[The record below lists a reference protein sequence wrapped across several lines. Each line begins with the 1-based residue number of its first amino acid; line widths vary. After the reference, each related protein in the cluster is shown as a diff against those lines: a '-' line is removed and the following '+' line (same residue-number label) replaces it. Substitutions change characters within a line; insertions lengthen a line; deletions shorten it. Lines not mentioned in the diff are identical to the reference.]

1 MFLVKAFFLTRANLC
16 FSGFPREE
24 NELMKISRFQNSR
37 VLTRDTPSNKVKQTK
52 KQKGKRKHKTGKQQN
67 GGKKRKS
74 KRGKKKRRTKKGKK
88 SKAGKN
94 TRKEKRRNGKGKK
107 QNARQENSNCKNLT
121 CLNDILEV
129 LKVDKDT
136 VQNFIQQNRR
146 LKSRL
151 ELAGFRLFHPISS
164 FLFILSST
172 KSATFRFLSIQSNLF
187 SFLQLSLFW
196 WVSF

>member
-1 MFLVKAFFLTRANLC
+1 MLLVKAFFLTRANLC

-24 NELMKISRFQNSR
+24 NELLKTSRFQNSQ
-37 VLTRDTPSNKVKQTK
+37 VLTRDTTSNKVKQTK
-52 KQKGKRKHKTGKQQN
+52 KQKGKRKQKTGKQQN

-151 ELAGFRLFHPISS
+151 ELAGFQTVSPNF
-164 FLFILSST
+164 F
-172 KSATFRFLSIQSNLF
+172 F
-187 SFLQLSLFW
+187 SFYTFIN
-196 WVSF
+196 